1 MADNKIQ
8 IWAELTLDNKQIK
21 TEFTKAWE
29 EAWKSVAEWFEKQ
42 KRDIIWKMNDIADE
56 IRTKMEQLQNFD
68 FSLIN
73 PDKVEE
79 DMQFLQNEMT
89 SLENQI
95 QNVSRWSGWQEFWEE
110 WRQAFENVKTASEE
124 YKDTLYYAMDA
135 VQWVGLW
142 VEEAMDWAEEQT
154 KETTEAVKEL
164 NETANQGI
172 SENGWLWKMLKFL
185 SSKEIV
191 NFFYKN
197 LKKIWEKLIEL
208 SWDSEQLANKW
219 QPVQDKL
226 EQVWWYI
233 GKWLVPAVETAIDE
247 IGWMTDELTK
257 AGSDWST
264 ALWMIQQWVFWIGQA
279 FVAVMKLIKQFWQFL
294 GDILSSGYVMLTSF
308 VDDITETVWGFI
320 ENLWNPNMWLALWN
334 NISHW
339 IVTWVN
345 NAIGSLNKLLT
356 WINDNLWIDLWQI
369 WTFDAGQ
376 KMDLWFWWFDKTRQA
391 RSDTKK
397 YMSDS
402 LADMGQE
409 RADMRNQA
417 MQGSKDLSNTSIN
430 DIKKIQNETNKRIW
444 WGSKD
449 SVKSEYEKLEDEA
462 VDVWNELDNLV
473 EDHQK
478 QYDKLT
484 EEIEKV
490 EKEYDDLREEAKK
503 TWEESEKALKS
514 YNEELEKS
522 QAEAVS
528 DLWQRYVELKKEL
541 IGVDD
546 YMKKIAEDLSRKEL
560 DWMQWNWT
568 DEYRGYKLKDLIE
581 LKEKLDEMKLIE
593 ENTTEEQRKSDEF
606 IKETSKTQE
615 ILNKLKEKELELEAK
630 KTAELEKQAIAQS
643 IMNQENWKQNIATLT
658 KNWEDIG
665 TYYYNTVEQARKKI
679 EDESNVQYAKQ
690 LEQQT
695 TNLNEQ
701 LEEFKSEKDI
711 EVEILVDTTARKVQ
725 LEEEYTKVFQENV
738 KKQEKELDWLI
749 QKEQKLIELRREYLS
764 MWWSVWHNAYWWSVL
779 EWHASVVGENGP
791 ETIIARQSSYVQPR
805 NAWSSYNTINN
816 DNSFSINWINVNVN
830 NIDEFLSE
838 LKEKLTY
845 RN

>member
-1 MADNKIQ
+1 MADNNIK
-8 IWAELTLDNKQIK
+8 IWAELTLDNKKIK
-21 TEFTKAWE
+21 TEFTKAGE
-29 EAWKSVAEWFEKQ
+29 EAWKSVAEWLDKQ
-42 KRDIIWKMNDIADE
+42 QWTIIDKINETIDE
-56 IRTKMEQLQNFD
+56 IRVKIESLNDIDWSLVDPTKTEQDIKFLDSELNTLQYTIENLKYGWQD
-68 FSLIN
+68 FW
-73 PDKVEE
+73 DEWEE
-79 DMQFLQNEMT
+79 AFNNLQET
-89 SLENQI
+89 AGEYENILYDTMDNLQYM
-95 QNVSRWSGWQEFWEE
+95 WSGVW
-110 WRQAFENVKTASEE
+110 
-124 YKDTLYYAMDA
+124 
-135 VQWVGLW
+135 
-142 VEEAMDWAEEQT
+142 EAMDEAEEQT

-208 SWDSEQLANKW
+208 SGDSEQLANKR

-247 IGWMTDELTK
+247 IGWMADELTK
-257 AGSDWST
+257 TGEDWSS
-264 ALWMIQQWVFWIGQA
+264 ALWLIQQWVFWIWQA
-279 FVAVMKLIKQFWQFL
+279 FVAVIKVIKQFWQFL
-294 GDILSSGYVMLTSF
+294 WDILSSRYVMITSF
-308 VDDITETVWGFI
+308 VDDLSETVSGFVQNI
-320 ENLWNPNMWLALWN
+320 WSVEMWSAIWN
-334 NISHW
+334 NIKYW
-339 IVTWVN
+339 IVSWVN
-345 NAIGSLNKLLT
+345 DAIGSLNNLLK
-356 WINDNLWIDLWQI
+356 WINNNLWIDLWEI

-376 KMDLWFWWFDKTRQA
+376 KMDLWFWGFWKTKQA
-391 RSDTKK
+391 RADTKK

-402 LADMGQE
+402 LADIGQE
-409 RADMRNQA
+409 RTDMRNQA
-417 MQGSKDLSNTSIN
+417 MQGSKDLKNTSIN
-430 DIKKIQNETNKRIW
+430 DIKKVQDETKKRVW
-444 WGSKD
+444 WWSKD
-449 SVKSEYEKLEDEA
+449 SVKSEYKKLEDEA
-462 VDVWNELDNLV
+462 VDVWNELDDLV

-478 QYDKLT
+478 QYDKLN

-490 EKEYDDLREEAKK
+490 EKKYDDLREEAKK

-522 QAEAVS
+522 QAEAIT
-528 DLWQRYVELKKEL
+528 DLWQRYVELKKDL

-546 YMKKIAEDLSRKEL
+546 YMKKIAENLSRKEL
-560 DWMQWNWT
+560 QSYQDWWATKYQWY
-568 DEYRGYKLKDLIE
+568 ELKDLIE
-581 LKEKLDEMKLIE
+581 LKEKLDELKLIE
-593 ENTTEEQRKSDEF
+593 ENTTEEQRKSEEF
-606 IKETSKTQE
+606 IKKTSKAQE
-615 ILNKLKEKELELEAK
+615 ILNNLNEKA
-630 KTAELEKQAIAQS
+630 AELEEKKAAAIEKQLIAEAMYSSKATENNFRIIAQ
-643 IMNQENWKQNIATLT
+643 NDEWRAWYKDVEGKRQEIHDADNI
-658 KNWEDIG
+658 E
-665 TYYYNTVEQARKKI
+665 
-679 EDESNVQYAKQ
+679 YAKQ
-690 LEQQT
+690 LEEQA

-701 LEEFKSEKDI
+701 LQEFKTEKDT

-749 QKEQKLIELRREYLS
+749 QKEQRLIELRREYLS
-764 MWWSVWHNAYWWSVL
+764 MWWWSSHNAYWWSVL

-816 DNSFSINWINVNVN
+816 DNSFSINWINVNVS

-838 LKEKLTY
+838 LKENLTY

>member
-1 MADNKIQ
+1 MADSNKIQ
-8 IWAELTLDNKQIK
+8 IWAELTIDDKKLK
-21 TEFTKAWE
+21 TEFTKAWQ
-29 EAWKSVAEWFEKQ
+29 EAGKSVAEWLEKQ
-42 KRDIIWKMNDIADE
+42 KSDILQAMNDIAEE
-56 IRTKMEQLQNFD
+56 IRTKMETLQNTD

-79 DMQFLQNEMT
+79 DMRFLQNEMT
-89 SLENQI
+89 SLDNQI
-95 QNVSRWSGWQEFWEE
+95 QNIQRWSGRQQFWEE
-110 WRQAFENVKTASEE
+110 WREAFENVKTASEE

-164 NETANQGI
+164 NETASQWI

-208 SWDSEQLANKW
+208 SGDSEQLANKR
-219 QPVQDKL
+219 QPIQDKL
-226 EQVWWYI
+226 EQVWGYI
-233 GKWLVPAVETAIDE
+233 WKWLTPAVSTAIDE
-247 IGWMTDELTK
+247 ISWMADELTK
-257 AGSDWST
+257 TGEDWSS
-264 ALWMIQQWVFWIGQA
+264 ALWLIQQWVFWIWQA
-279 FVAVMKLIKQFWQFL
+279 FVAVIKIIKQTWQVL
-294 GDILSSGYVMLTSF
+294 WDILSSWHVMITSF
-308 VDDITETVWGFI
+308 VDDLSETASGFI
-320 ENLWNPNMWLALWN
+320 ENIWSAEMWSAIWN
-334 NISHW
+334 NIKYG
-339 IVTWVN
+339 IVSWVN
-345 NAIGSLNKLLT
+345 DAIGSLNKLLA
-356 WINDNLWIDLWQI
+356 WINNNLWIDLWQI

-376 KMDLWFWWFDKTRQA
+376 KMDLWFWGFWKTKQA
-391 RSDTKK
+391 RADTKK

-402 LADMGQE
+402 ISDMWQE
-409 RADMRNQA
+409 RADMWNSA
-417 MQGSKDLSNTSIN
+417 MQGSKDLKNTSV
-430 DIKKIQNETNKRIW
+430 ETNKKIKNETKW
-444 WGSKD
+444 STKE
-449 SVKSEYEKLEDEA
+449 VENAYQKLEDEA

-473 EDHQK
+473 ENHQK

-490 EKEYDDLREEAKK
+490 EKKYDDLREEAKK
-503 TWEESEKALKS
+503 TWEDAEKSLKD
-514 YNEELEKS
+514 YNDELEKS
-522 QAEAVS
+522 QAEAIT
-528 DLWQRYVELKKEL
+528 DLGQRYVELKKDL
-541 IGVDD
+541 IWVDD
-546 YMKKIAEDLSRKEL
+546 YMKKIAENLSRKEL

-615 ILNKLKEKELELEAK
+615 ILNKLKEQEAEIEAK

-643 IMNQENWKQNIATLT
+643 MMNQENGKKNIMTLT
-658 KNWEDIG
+658 KNWEDIW
-665 TYYYNTVEQARKKI
+665 TYYYDTMEETRKKI
-679 EDESNVQYAKQ
+679 EDEGNVQYAKQ
-690 LEQQT
+690 LETQAN
-695 TNLNEQ
+695 NLNDQ
-701 LEEFKSEKDI
+701 LKQFESEKNE

-749 QKEQKLIELRREYLS
+749 QKEQRLIELRREYLS
-764 MWWSVWHNAYWWSVL
+764 MWWWGSHNAYWWSVL
-779 EWHASVVGENGP
+779 EWRMSVVWENGP

-805 NAWSSYNTINN
+805 NAGWNYSTINN
-816 DNSFSINWINVNVN
+816 DNSFSINGINVNVS